1 MQDTKPQAKP
11 TIHQATYRVLLNLA
25 KQMGPVSK
33 LAAEAESPE
42 QPHPMDT
49 VIELLRQLVGGIDR
63 VHVRLEN
70 LEARLDEPAV
80 VKTIK
85 SAIHG

>member
-1 MQDTKPQAKP
+1 MQDTKPQSKP

-25 KQMGPVSK
+25 KQMTPIAK
-33 LAAEAESPE
+33 LAAEAESPD
-42 QPHPMDT
+42 QPHPMDI
-49 VIELLRQLVGGIDR
+49 VIELLRQVVGGIDR

-70 LEARLDEPAV
+70 LEARLDDPAV